1 VARNRSSQP
10 GSSPA
15 AAAASGGLGPRL
27 LGALPARIVIAAG
40 LLNTS
45 VQVGSS
51 LGLGALAA
59 IAAMVTRSRLAG
71 HPVAAALTDGYV
83 AGLLAGA
90 VLFAAGAVVAI
101 CTVNARISPAEAA
114 AR

>member
-1 VARNRSSQP
+1 
-10 GSSPA
+10 
-15 AAAASGGLGPRL
+15 
-27 LGALPARIVIAAG
+27 
-40 LLNTS
+40 
-45 VQVGSS
+45 
-51 LGLGALAA
+51 
-59 IAAMVTRSRLAG
+59 MVTRSRPEG

-83 AGLLAGA
+83 AGLLTGA

>member
-1 VARNRSSQP
+1 
-10 GSSPA
+10 
-15 AAAASGGLGPRL
+15 
-27 LGALPARIVIAAG
+27 
-40 LLNTS
+40 
-45 VQVGSS
+45 
-51 LGLGALAA
+51 
-59 IAAMVTRSRLAG
+59 MVTRNRLEG
-71 HPVAAALTDGYV
+71 HAVAAALTDGYV